1 LFGFTLV
8 ELLVVIAIIGILI
21 ALLLPAVQAAREA
34 ARRMSCSSKMK
45 QYMLAIHNHHDA
57 KNEFPAGRFFFAGY
71 RMWSGHVALFP
82 FYEMTARYS
91 ALESATGDIQTWDGN
106 EHASGVIPILICP
119 SDPNGTR
126 PGNVAPD
133 DPRVGRNGRS
143 NIVMSRGD
151 GMYNC
156 ELAKP
161 STYVSAND
169 VKSRGLFF
177 PYTNHN
183 FDFVTDG
190 TSNTIAISETVTADN
205 PRTANIRG
213 GVIAYADSIDSDA
226 TKRQNNCLNK
236 RSGNILNVPDNGT
249 DTPRLRYGE
258 EGRGNRFA
266 DGRVHFTGFH
276 TVFPPNYPSC
286 AYRGKASP
294 MPGAHS
300 YSDVPNWGIYTMSS
314 YHSGGAN
321 TGRLDGS
328 VHFLNENINFGLSNA
343 VQVPSGPSPFGV
355 LGALGT
361 PSSGEVVNT
370 P

>member
-57 KNEFPAGRFFFAGY
+57 KSELPAARFSLAKY
-71 RMWSGHVALFP
+71 HMWSGHVALFP

-91 ALESATGDIQTWDGN
+91 ALESATSETKTWDGN
-106 EHASGVIPILICP
+106 EHASGIIPILICP

-126 PGNVAPD
+126 PGNTSTLNPSI
-133 DPRVGRNGRS
+133 GKNGRS

-151 GMYNC
+151 GIWNC
-156 ELAKP
+156 ELAVA
-161 STYVSAND
+161 STRSDKRDEIKN
-169 VKSRGLFF
+169 RGLFF
-177 PYTNHN
+177 PYTNRT

-190 TSNTIAISETVTADN
+190 TSNTIAISETVSADSPTTTN
-205 PRTANIRG
+205 VKG
-213 GVIAYADSIDSDA
+213 GVVPNAGSVDSNA
-226 TKRQNNCLNK
+226 TDRQNKCLN
-236 RSGNILNVPDNGT
+236 RRNGNVLTGT
-249 DTPRLRYGE
+249 ITEIE
-258 EGRGNRFA
+258 EGRGNRFG
-266 DGRVHFTGFH
+266 DGRVYFTGFH
-276 TVFPPNYPSC
+276 TIFPPNYPSC
-286 AYRGKASP
+286 AYKTSDSP
-294 MPGAHS
+294 KIDSTNPT
-300 YSDVPNWGIYTMSS
+300 NWGIYSMSS

-328 VHFLNENINFGLSNA
+328 VHFLNENINFGSSTALQ
-343 VQVPSGPSPFGV
+343 VQSGPSPFGV